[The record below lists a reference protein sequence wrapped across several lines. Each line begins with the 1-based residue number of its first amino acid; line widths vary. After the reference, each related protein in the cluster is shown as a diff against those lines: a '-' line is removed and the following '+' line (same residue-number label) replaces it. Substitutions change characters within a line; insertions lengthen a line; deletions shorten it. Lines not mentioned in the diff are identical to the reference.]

1 MRSPV
6 RFAPLLSSVVL
17 ALVMAAPASAARAPR
32 SFFGVQAWGVPT
44 ERESQML
51 AGTRT
56 GTFRAV
62 LTWSV
67 VEPTPGLRRWHD
79 FDLTVARAAQA
90 NASVLPVLLS
100 SPQFAAEKFQYPP
113 ATPAGKAAFTQFVHD
128 AVARYGRNGSF
139 WRAHPELRYRPPTA
153 WQVWN
158 EPNFP
163 SYWTNRRPSARGYVA
178 LVRQARSAIKGV
190 DRRAKIVLAGVP
202 ETKFPGSISMSRYLK
217 QIYRVRRARKLFDA
231 VAIHPYASN
240 LRHLKRS
247 VVRARK
253 VMKKGRDGRKPLWVT
268 ELGWAT
274 GGSGK
279 RVYRTTKRGQAK
291 LLKQTLTTLTKL
303 RRKQRIGMAVW
314 FALRDKAPDPG
325 EPNWWAL
332 HTGLLDL
339 AGNPKPAW
347 GTFQG
352 LTKRLAR

>member
-1 MRSPV
+1 
-6 RFAPLLSSVVL
+6 
-17 ALVMAAPASAARAPR
+17 
-32 SFFGVQAWGVPT
+32 
-44 ERESQML
+44 ML
-51 AGTRT
+51 AATRT

-67 VEPTPGLRRWHD
+67 VEPTPGKRLWRD
-79 FDLTVARAAQA
+79 FDATVARAAQA
-90 NASVLPVLLS
+90 RAAVLPVLLS
-100 SPQFAAEKFQYPP
+100 SPIFAAEKFQYPP
-113 ATPAGKAAFTQFVHD
+113 STPAGKAAYVTFVRD

-139 WRAHPELRYRPPTA
+139 WRSNPGLPYRPVTA

-163 SYWTNRRPSARGYVA
+163 AYWTNRRPNARQYVS
-178 LVRQARSAIKGV
+178 LVRTTRSTLKSV
-190 DRRAKIVLAGVP
+190 DRRAKIVLAGIP
-202 ETKFPGSISMSRYLK
+202 ETKYPGSISMSRYLK

-240 LRHLKRS
+240 VRHLKRS
-247 VVRARK
+247 IANARK
-253 VMKKGRDGRKPLWVT
+253 VMKKGRDGRKSLWVT

-274 GGSGK
+274 GGTGK
-279 RVYRTTKRGQAK
+279 RVYRTTRRGQAK
-291 LLKQTLTTLTKL
+291 LLKSTLTTLVKM

-347 GTFQG
+347 GTFKG